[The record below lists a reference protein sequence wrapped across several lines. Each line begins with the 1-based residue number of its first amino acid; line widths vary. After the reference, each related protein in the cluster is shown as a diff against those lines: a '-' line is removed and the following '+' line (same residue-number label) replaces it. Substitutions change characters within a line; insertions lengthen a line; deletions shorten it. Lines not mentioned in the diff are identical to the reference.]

1 MQVTPHIFCAWRAQ
15 PMSQCQHDDM
25 AMPAHIREQR
35 HLSLQSYGRLRMS
48 EKLQDLGVCVGQRR
62 VGRLRRRNGIEII
75 RTRKYSI
82 TTDNNH
88 TVNIAPYLL
97 GQDFSTTGPRPEMG
111 GRYVPYLG

>member
-1 MQVTPHIFCAWRAQ
+1 
-15 PMSQCQHDDM
+15 MSQCQHDDM

-35 HLSLQSYGRLRMS
+35 HLNLQSYGRPRMS
-48 EKLQDLGVCVGQRR
+48 EKLQDLGVCVGQRC
-62 VGRLRRRNGIEII
+62 VGRLRRRNGIEMI

-82 TTDNNH
+82 TNDSNH

-97 GQDFSTTGPRPEMG
+97 GQDFSATGPRPEMG